1 MKIGIISVIQ
11 EPWGGSEELWASM
24 ASIALQQG
32 HEVLYCTLPFPEQ
45 AAKVKVLQQQ
55 GLKLV
60 PRQGYVPKQEAS
72 WKRQLKKAG
81 LLLHNK
87 WRNPFQAFINA
98 KPDVV
103 IYNGTT
109 FSAIEHPEIF
119 EYWQSTNATKII
131 LSHFLP
137 EHNAVLHPH
146 MRNRLAQFFQQATH
160 CFFVS
165 ERSKQNTLKALAVA
179 LHNSGIIRNPVNMPD
194 TSALP
199 FPPFQKG
206 VVQLAMVGNLLVM
219 HKGQDTILQTLAQPA
234 WKQLPWQL
242 NIYGKGMDQPY
253 LEQLARMYGIA
264 EKITFHGRVAD
275 IRQLW
280 SQNHLLLMP
289 SVMEGMPLAV
299 VEAMLCGRPVLA
311 TDVGGHTEWITDN
324 VDGFIAAAASV
335 QCLSDALQRA
345 WQRQHEWARIGQLAH
360 EKAMHLYDPNPGQ
373 TILTQLTTIA
383 AAHQAKQ

>member
-11 EPWGGSEELWASM
+11 EPWGGSEELWADM
-24 ASIALQQG
+24 AEIALQQG
-32 HEVLYCTLPFPEQ
+32 HEVLYCTLRFPQQ
-45 AAKVKVLQQQ
+45 APKVKALQAK
-55 GLKLV
+55 GLKLIY
-60 PRQGYVPKQEAS
+60 RNAYVPKQEAS

-81 LLLHNK
+81 LLLQSQ
-87 WRNPFQAFINA
+87 WRNPFHSLINA

-103 IYNGTT
+103 LYNGTT
-109 FSAIEHPEIF
+109 FSAIEHPQLF
-119 EYWQSTNATKII
+119 HWWNTTKATKII

-137 EHNAVLHPH
+137 EHNAVLHPQ
-146 MRNRLAQFFQQATH
+146 MRLQLADFFRQAAH

-165 ERSKQNTLKALAVA
+165 ERSKQNTQKALALE
-179 LHNSGIIRNPVNMPD
+179 LHNSSIIRNPVNMPNI
-194 TSALP
+194 SVLP

-219 HKGQDTILQTLAQPA
+219 HKGQDTMLQTLAQPT
-234 WKQLPWQL
+234 WKQLPWHL
-242 NIYGKGMDQPY
+242 NVYGRGMDLPY
-253 LEQLARMYGIA
+253 LEQLARMYGLA

-299 VEAMLCGRPVLA
+299 VEAMLCGRPVVA
-311 TDVGGHTEWITDN
+311 TDVGGHTEWIADN
-324 VDGFIAAAASV
+324 VDGFIAAAPSV
-335 QCLSDALQRA
+335 YCLSDALQRA
-345 WQRQHEWARIGQLAH
+345 WQRQHEWARIGQMAH

-373 TILTQLTTIA
+373 TLLSHVEQLVA
-383 AAHQAKQ
+383 VRQSK

>member
-24 ASIALQQG
+24 AEIALQQG
-32 HEVLYCTLPFPEQ
+32 HEVLYCTLRFPQQ
-45 AAKVKVLQQQ
+45 ATKVKALQAK

-60 PRQGYVPKQEAS
+60 YRKGYVPKQEAS

-81 LLLHNK
+81 LLLQSQ
-87 WRNPFQAFINA
+87 WRNPFQSLMDA

-109 FSAIEHPEIF
+109 FSAIEHPQLF
-119 EYWQSTNATKII
+119 HWWKTTTATKII

-137 EHNAVLHPH
+137 EHNAVLHLH
-146 MRNRLAQFFQQATH
+146 RRNQIADFFQQATH

-165 ERSKQNTLKALAVA
+165 ERSKQNTQKALAVLLRNA
-179 LHNSGIIRNPVNMPD
+179 SIIRNPVNMPD
-194 TSALP
+194 ISALP
-199 FPPFQKG
+199 FPPFQNG

-219 HKGQDTILQTLAQPA
+219 HKGQDTMLQTLAQQT
-234 WKQLPWQL
+234 WKQLPWHL
-242 NIYGKGMDQPY
+242 NVYGQGMDQPY
-253 LEQLARMYGIA
+253 LEQLAAIYGIA

-324 VDGFIAAAASV
+324 VEGFIAAAASV

-345 WQRQHEWARIGQLAH
+345 WQRQHEWARMGQMAH
-360 EKAMHLYDPNPGQ
+360 EKATHLYDPHPGQ
-373 TILTQLTTIA
+373 TLLTQLETIVA
-383 AAHQAKQ
+383 ARPSK